1 MTVEGPDGPR
11 QFALP
16 NTSPINVYN
25 ALSAVAL
32 LAEFGLAKDRIAQC
46 MDQLTIVESRFSK
59 VELKGRGLVL
69 HLAQGAEPHRL
80 FPGLRQRAAGPGEK
94 DGAPAAG
101 RRPRR
106 RPLRGE
112 HRLALRHGL

>member
-69 HLAQGAEPHRL
+69 HLAKPTPWRTP
-80 FPGLRQRAAGPGEK
+80 PGFTTRTLSSSTSRTSSRWRWLGPAIGTWPC
-94 DGAPAAG
+94 AC
-101 RRPRR
+101 
-106 RPLRGE
+106 
-112 HRLALRHGL
+112 